1 MLVAR
6 YDRNAALLD
15 GLVPVDGLELDI
27 TEENDDPA
35 RERLGLSGGFDAWEA
50 YAGRYLMDMDAG
62 RREFSAVPVYPKRT
76 FRHGAIH
83 VPRGGAV
90 RGPEDLAGRRV
101 GLQHWSTTAAVW
113 AKGILTEDHHVNL
126 GAIRWLQ
133 TSPDSMP
140 WSRPDWLRLEQA
152 PAGTDLAA
160 LLLRGEIDAAITSQ
174 AWAPYE
180 HPELDFL
187 FPDYPALERAWYA
200 RTRIFPIM
208 HVLLV
213 RSSILDRA
221 PWVARRLCDAWAAA
235 KMACLDRMERDR
247 LVVTSMWFQGLL
259 QEERAAMGSRDTYPY
274 GLAPARH
281 ELSRLIE
288 YAVAQGLIR
297 RLMAPDELFHP
308 AARDC

>member
-35 RERLGLSGGFDAWEA
+35 RERLWLSGGFDAWEA

-297 RLMAPDELFHP
+297 RPMAPDELFHP